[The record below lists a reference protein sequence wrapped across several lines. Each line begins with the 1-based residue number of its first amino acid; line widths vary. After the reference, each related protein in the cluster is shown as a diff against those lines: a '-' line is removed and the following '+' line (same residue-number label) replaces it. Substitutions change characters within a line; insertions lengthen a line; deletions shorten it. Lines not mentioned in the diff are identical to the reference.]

1 MTRVIRVRKS
11 DPRLN
16 VRGQSRA
23 DQDRAAAFNTWMPHP
38 AATATIRLSRDQIRV
53 VLPSD
58 GQSCRRLVTC
68 PPIPPPLSAA
78 FRVSTSAVYFDS
90 HHFDV
95 LIMHVLYPKL
105 TFVRVPLCTSIHL
118 SPNYKPQP
126 RAGGAGRTSS
136 FPTHTS
142 PFPSLPRKTRRRR
155 RIKPSTFLSFNS

>member
-53 VLPSD
+53 VLPSV

-68 PPIPPPLSAA
+68 NPIPPPLSAA

-95 LIMHVLYPKL
+95 LIMHVLLLYLSHHPFADSCLPSL
-105 TFVRVPLCTSIHL
+105 TFSNDTI
-118 SPNYKPQP
+118 KT
-126 RAGGAGRTSS
+126 GGAGRTSS

>member
-16 VRGQSRA
+16 VRGQSRD

-38 AATATIRLSRDQIRV
+38 AATATIPLSRDQIRV

-68 PPIPPPLSAA
+68 PPLPRFPPP
-78 FRVSTSAVYFDS
+78 FVFPPQP
-90 HHFDV
+90 
-95 LIMHVLYPKL
+95 YPKL